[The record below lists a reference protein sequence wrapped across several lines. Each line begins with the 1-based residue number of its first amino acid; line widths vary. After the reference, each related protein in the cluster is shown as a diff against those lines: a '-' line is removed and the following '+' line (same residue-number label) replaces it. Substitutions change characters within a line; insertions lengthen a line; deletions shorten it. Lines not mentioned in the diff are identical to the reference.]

1 MSANDINNLTTV
13 ICVTAMVAVMVLMLP
28 WLDRKSSSRLGLNLH
43 GGLSSNPDAD
53 RLLRMGQR
61 TLTLGIAV

>member
-28 WLDRKSSSRLGLNLH
+28 WLDRKIASRHGLNLH

-53 RLLRMGQR
+53 RPPPR
-61 TLTLGIAV
+61 